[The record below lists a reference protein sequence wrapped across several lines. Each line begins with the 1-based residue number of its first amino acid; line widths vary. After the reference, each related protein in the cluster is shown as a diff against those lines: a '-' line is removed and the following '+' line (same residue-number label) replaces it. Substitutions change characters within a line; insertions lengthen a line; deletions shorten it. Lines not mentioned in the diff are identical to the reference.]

1 MLSSL
6 ARLGYASK
14 AFIYATVGLLAG
26 ATALN
31 EGGEVTDTRGA
42 LRVILSHP
50 LGNGVL
56 FVLAV
61 GLCGYAI
68 WRVLDAFLDPDRR
81 GTSFKGLVIRIGNVL
96 RALIYGGLGIEAFR
110 LARGLRASGGS
121 DAKVR
126 ALTATVMAWPFGVW
140 LVALV
145 GLITAAYGA
154 SEIVEAIREKEDDK
168 RDLSSLPAGRRRL
181 LNLVSRFGV
190 GARALII
197 VALGVLLVRAALR
210 ENPSEAEGLRG
221 SILEMVG
228 AAGGRWMLAFIAL
241 GLIAYA
247 IDQALSA
254 KYRRIRSPMR

>member
-1 MLSSL
+1 LQPSPGS
-6 ARLGYASK
+6 ATRP
-14 AFIYATVGLLAG
+14 IYATVGLLAG
-26 ATALN
+26 AAALN
-31 EGGEVTDTRGA
+31 EGGEVTDTKGA

-50 LGNGVL
+50 LGNAVL

-61 GLCGYAI
+61 GLCGYAV

-81 GTSFKGLVIRIGNVL
+81 GTSFKGLVIRIGNLL

-126 ALTATVMAWPFGVW
+126 ALTATVMAWPLGVW
-140 LVALV
+140 LVAII
-145 GLITAAYGA
+145 GLITAAYGT

-168 RDLSSLPAGRRRL
+168 RNLSSRPAGRRRL

-197 VALGVLLVRAALR
+197 VALGIFLVRAALR
-210 ENPSEAEGLRG
+210 ENPGEAEGLRG

-228 AAGGRWMLAFIAL
+228 AGGRWMLAFIAL

-254 KYRRIRSPMR
+254 KYRRIRSPVR

>member
-1 MLSSL
+1 MLATL

-14 AFIYATVGLLAG
+14 AFIYAIVGLLAG
-26 ATALN
+26 AAALN

-50 LGNGVL
+50 LGNAVL
-56 FVLAV
+56 FVLAI
-61 GLCGYAI
+61 GLCGYAV
-68 WRVLDAFLDPDRR
+68 WRMLDAFLDPDRR
-81 GTSFKGLVIRIGNVL
+81 GTGFKGLVIRIGNVL

-126 ALTATVMAWPFGVW
+126 ALTATVMAWPLGVW
-140 LVALV
+140 LVALI
-145 GLITAAYGA
+145 GLITAAYGT

-168 RDLSSLPAGRRRL
+168 RDLGSLPAGRRRL

-228 AAGGRWMLAFIAL
+228 AGGRWMLAFIAL
-241 GLIAYA
+241 GMIAYA

>member
-1 MLSSL
+1 MLATL

-14 AFIYATVGLLAG
+14 AFIYAIVGLLAG
-26 ATALN
+26 AAALN

-50 LGNGVL
+50 LGNAVL

-61 GLCGYAI
+61 GLCGYAV
-68 WRVLDAFLDPDRR
+68 WRMLDAFLDPDRR

-126 ALTATVMAWPFGVW
+126 ALTATVMAWPLGVW
-140 LVALV
+140 LVALI
-145 GLITAAYGA
+145 GLITAAYGT

-228 AAGGRWMLAFIAL
+228 AGGRWMLAFIAL
-241 GLIAYA
+241 GMIAYA